1 MMPAEPLPEK
11 TPPPA
16 LAAETEPPALTG
28 QGAPLDPPL
37 APPHPAPPPPDPP
50 SAPPYAAPPPPDP
63 RAPEY
68 REYRWYH
75 KVWAVLFITFCL
87 DIGLF
92 LLISPW
98 TDAWDNFAAYTHA
111 LRPYCDNLYVRGAI
125 SGLGVINLYIS
136 LGEVFRLRRFSRH

>member
-1 MMPAEPLPEK
+1 MMPSESLPEE

-16 LAAETEPPALTG
+16 LAGETEPSG
-28 QGAPLDPPL
+28 
-37 APPHPAPPPPDPP
+37 PPPE
-50 SAPPYAAPPPPDP
+50 
-63 RAPEY
+63 PEY

-75 KVWAVLFITFCL
+75 KMSAVLFITFCL

-98 TDAWDNFAAYTHA
+98 TEAWDNFASYTRA

-125 SGLGVINLYIS
+125 SGIGVINLYIS
-136 LGEVFRLRRFSRH
+136 LVEVFRLRRFSKHGGVR